1 MEKAPEVEAMS
12 AKANEDLA
20 RLCGSEEMAERVKK
34 LWADLMEKKRLD
46 VSKQRL
52 SDTEVG
58 MLLKG
63 LYSMARTTGFQ
74 TERMKPLPITELDF
88 SGNELTA
95 KGIDEVVQFAR
106 TAGANATLVDLSDN
120 RLDDAATNE
129 LARLVKN
136 YKCAAAAPPPPRHRP
151 HPSSMGRRAAPR
163 LPPTSGA
170 PNRAT
175 APPLHAPPPPPP
187 PPPPRP
193 PACCRPQLVCL
204 SEAPGRAAAQRQR
217 DWQGRSDQANPVRC
231 ISPPYPRYL
240 PPLPRLLPPHPPPTR
255 LPSPQVRAL
264 GAGPLQERGGASSAD
279 EARSERQLR
288 RTPGAGNPNPNPKS
302 SPSPSPNPSLSP
314 NPSPSSNPYPN
325 PSPGLHPNP

>member
-1 MEKAPEVEAMS
+1 MATLTHTAQIVMSEGEDDTQMEKAPEVEEMS

-20 RLCGSEEMAERVKK
+20 RLCGGEEMAERVKK
-34 LWADLMEKKRLD
+34 LWEDLMEKKRLD

-120 RLDDAATNE
+120 RLNDAASNE

-136 YKCAAAAPPPPRHRP
+136 YKCAPSPRH
-151 HPSSMGRRAAPR
+151 HPATTTPLGRRTAGSHLASRP
-163 LPPTSGA
+163 
-170 PNRAT
+170 AT
-175 APPLHAPPPPPP
+175 DDCAPLHT
-187 PPPPRP
+187 P
-193 PACCRPQLVCL
+193 PARCRPQLVCV
-204 SEAPGRAAAQRQR
+204 SEAAGRAAAQRQR
-217 DWQGRSDQANPVRC
+217 DRQDRSDQAHPVRC
-231 ISPPYPRYL
+231 ISPPTPL
-240 PPLPRLLPPHPPPTR
+240 ATTPLPGYLPPHPPPTR
-255 LPSPQVRAL
+255 LLSPQVRAL
-264 GAGPLQERGGASSAD
+264 GAGPLQERGGAASPD
-279 EARSERQLR
+279 EARSE
-288 RTPGAGNPNPNPKS
+288 
-302 SPSPSPNPSLSP
+302 
-314 NPSPSSNPYPN
+314 
-325 PSPGLHPNP
+325 

>member
-1 MEKAPEVEAMS
+1 MSEAGEDDKEMEKAPEVEEMS

-34 LWADLMEKKRLD
+34 LWEDLMEKKRLD

-136 YKCAAAAPPPPRHRP
+136 YKCAATAPLPPPP
-151 HPSSMGRRAAPR
+151 SLGRRAAPR

-170 PNRAT
+170 PNRQLCPTARFPHLLSPAARSRLKSCWASCSSMAT
-175 APPLHAPPPPPP
+175 RSA
-187 PPPPRP
+187 RP
-193 PACCRPQLVCL
+193 ERPSSSSTLPTTPD
-204 SEAPGRAAAQRQR
+204 S
-217 DWQGRSDQANPVRC
+217 
-231 ISPPYPRYL
+231 PRYL
-240 PPLPRLLPPHPPPTR
+240 PPLPRLPTTPRTHPSACSRPRYAHWERDRYKNEAEPPAPMKLDLSDNCVDHPAQVTPT
-255 LPSPQVRAL
+255 PAL
-264 GAGPLQERGGASSAD
+264 TLTTGP
-279 EARSERQLR
+279 
-288 RTPGAGNPNPNPKS
+288 NPNPN
-302 SPSPSPNPSLSP
+302 
-314 NPSPSSNPYPN
+314 Y
-325 PSPGLHPNP
+325 

>member
-1 MEKAPEVEAMS
+1 MSEAGEDDKEMEKAPEVEEMS
-12 AKANEDLA
+12 AKTNEDLA

-34 LWADLMEKKRLD
+34 LWEDLMEKKRLD

-136 YKCAAAAPPPPRHRP
+136 YKCAATAPPPPQHRHRP
-151 HPSSMGRRAAPR
+151 PWAAGPHLASR
-163 LPPTSGA
+163 PPAVRPTGNCA
-170 PNRAT
+170 
-175 APPLHAPPPPPP
+175 PLHAPPHLLSSAAPSRLRSCWASCSSMATRSA
-187 PPPPRP
+187 RP
-193 PACCRPQLVCL
+193 ERPSSSSTLPTTPD
-204 SEAPGRAAAQRQR
+204 S
-217 DWQGRSDQANPVRC
+217 
-231 ISPPYPRYL
+231 PRYL
-240 PPLPRLLPPHPPPTR
+240 PPLPRLPTNPTHPPIR
-255 LPSPQVRAL
+255 LLSPQVRAL
-264 GAGPLQERGGASSAD
+264 GAGPLQERGRAACPD
-279 EARSERQLR
+279 EARPERQLR
-288 RTPGAGNPNPNPKS
+288 RPPGAGDPN
-302 SPSPSPNPSLSP
+302 PSPNPDYWP
-314 NPSPSSNPYPN
+314 
-325 PSPGLHPNP
+325 

>member
-1 MEKAPEVEAMS
+1 MSEAEDDTQMEKAPEVEEMS

-34 LWADLMEKKRLD
+34 LWEDLMEKKRLD

-120 RLDDAATNE
+120 RLNDAATNE

-136 YKCAAAAPPPPRHRP
+136 YKCAAIAPPPPRHR
-151 HPSSMGRRAAPR
+151 HPVHPGAQDSWIAPR
-163 LPPTSGA
+163 LPPTNRRLCLTTRSPRPLSPAARLRLRSCWASCCSTATRSARPERPSSSSTLHITPIPSLATTPPPATYHPTHHA
-170 PNRAT
+170 PACSRPRYAHWERDRYKNEAE
-175 APPLHAPPPPPP
+175 PPPPMKLDLSDNCVDHPAQVPP
-187 PPPPRP
+187 
-193 PACCRPQLVCL
+193 
-204 SEAPGRAAAQRQR
+204 
-217 DWQGRSDQANPVRC
+217 
-231 ISPPYPRYL
+231 
-240 PPLPRLLPPHPPPTR
+240 
-255 LPSPQVRAL
+255 
-264 GAGPLQERGGASSAD
+264 
-279 EARSERQLR
+279 
-288 RTPGAGNPNPNPKS
+288 NPNPNPYPS
-302 SPSPSPNPSLSP
+302 PSPSPSPNPNPSP
-314 NPSPSSNPYPN
+314 NPSPNTDP
-325 PSPGLHPNP
+325 

>member
-1 MEKAPEVEAMS
+1 MVVATLTHTARIVMSEGEDDTQMEKAPEVEEMS

-20 RLCGSEEMAERVKK
+20 RLCGGEEMAERVKK
-34 LWADLMEKKRLD
+34 LWEDLMEKKRLD

-120 RLDDAATNE
+120 RLNDAASNE

-136 YKCAAAAPPPPRHRP
+136 YKCAPSPRH
-151 HPSSMGRRAAPR
+151 HPATTTPLGRRPLDR
-163 LPPTSGA
+163 TS
-170 PNRAT
+170 
-175 APPLHAPPPPPP
+175 
-187 PPPPRP
+187 P
-193 PACCRPQLVCL
+193 PAQQQRTVPHCTLPLPAVARSSFASQKLL
-204 SEAPGRAAAQRQR
+204 GELLLNGNEIGKTGATKLIQYAA
-217 DWQGRSDQANPVRC
+217 
-231 ISPPYPRYL
+231 YH
-240 PPLPRLLPPHPPPTR
+240 PLPR
-255 LPSPQVRAL
+255 
-264 GAGPLQERGGASSAD
+264 
-279 EARSERQLR
+279 
-288 RTPGAGNPNPNPKS
+288 
-302 SPSPSPNPSLSP
+302 
-314 NPSPSSNPYPN
+314 
-325 PSPGLHPNP
+325 

>member
-1 MEKAPEVEAMS
+1 MATLTHAAQIVMSEGEDDTQMEKAPEVEEMS

-20 RLCGSEEMAERVKK
+20 RLCGGEEMAERVKK
-34 LWADLMEKKRLD
+34 LWEDLMEKKRLD

-120 RLDDAATNE
+120 RLNDAASNE

-136 YKCAAAAPPPPRHRP
+136 YKCAPSPRHHPATTTPLGRRTAGSHLASRP
-151 HPSSMGRRAAPR
+151 ATDDCAPLHTPRTLPLPAVARSSFASQKLLGELLLNGNEIGKTGATKLIQYAAYHPHTPASYHPSPR
-163 LPPTSGA
+163 LPTTPPT
-170 PNRAT
+170 T
-175 APPLHAPPPPPP
+175 HPLA
-187 PPPPRP
+187 
-193 PACCRPQLVCL
+193 L
-204 SEAPGRAAAQRQR
+204 APGTRIGSGTVTRTR
-217 DWQGRSDQANPVRC
+217 RSR
-231 ISPPYPRYL
+231 
-240 PPLPRLLPPHPPPTR
+240 LPR
-255 LPSPQVRAL
+255 
-264 GAGPLQERGGASSAD
+264 
-279 EARSERQLR
+279 
-288 RTPGAGNPNPNPKS
+288 
-302 SPSPSPNPSLSP
+302 
-314 NPSPSSNPYPN
+314 
-325 PSPGLHPNP
+325 

>member
-1 MEKAPEVEAMS
+1 MHIHPPDSIVAFSHRSVMSEAEDDSPMEKAPEVEAMS

-136 YKCAAAAPPPPRHRP
+136 YKCAAIAPPPPRHH
-151 HPSSMGRRAAPR
+151 HPIHPGSHLASR
-163 LPPTSGA
+163 PPTDDCA
-170 PNRAT
+170 
-175 APPLHAPPPPPP
+175 PLHAPPCP
-187 PPPPRP
+187 
-193 PACCRPQLVCL
+193 
-204 SEAPGRAAAQRQR
+204 
-217 DWQGRSDQANPVRC
+217 
-231 ISPPYPRYL
+231 
-240 PPLPRLLPPHPPPTR
+240 
-255 LPSPQVRAL
+255 
-264 GAGPLQERGGASSAD
+264 
-279 EARSERQLR
+279 
-288 RTPGAGNPNPNPKS
+288 
-302 SPSPSPNPSLSP
+302 LSP
-314 NPSPSSNPYPN
+314 AARLRLRSCWASCCSTATRSARPEQPS
-325 PSPGLHPNP
+325 

>member
-1 MEKAPEVEAMS
+1 MSEAGEDDKEMEKAPEVEEMS

-34 LWADLMEKKRLD
+34 LWEDLMEKKRLD

-136 YKCAAAAPPPPRHRP
+136 YKCAATAPPPPQHRHRP
-151 HPSSMGRRAAPR
+151 PWAAGPHLASR
-163 LPPTSGA
+163 PPAVRPTGDCA
-170 PNRAT
+170 
-175 APPLHAPPPPPP
+175 PLHASPT
-187 PPPPRP
+187 
-193 PACCRPQLVCL
+193 CCRPQLVRV
-204 SEAPGRAAAQRQR
+204 SEAAGRAAPQWQR
-217 DWQGRSDQANPVRC
+217 DRQDRSDQAHPVRC
-231 ISPPYPRYL
+231 LPPPPPPATCHPSPGYLPTPRTHPSACSRPRYAHWERDRYKNEAE
-240 PPLPRLLPPHPPPTR
+240 PPAPMKLDLSDNCVDHPAQVTPT
-255 LPSPQVRAL
+255 PAL
-264 GAGPLQERGGASSAD
+264 TLTTGP
-279 EARSERQLR
+279 
-288 RTPGAGNPNPNPKS
+288 NPNPN
-302 SPSPSPNPSLSP
+302 
-314 NPSPSSNPYPN
+314 Y
-325 PSPGLHPNP
+325 